1 MNPQFASGGM
11 PEQAL
16 PSLETLQ
23 KIAAKRQIRKTAN
36 RVGVAFLIMNAI
48 MTLWS
53 LPVFAIVRAVG
64 GNPKEVYSFLSGE
77 VFGNVLQIAV
87 SSLAFLLSFRLLA
100 AMQRKRCSD
109 LISFSR
115 CSQKGLPAPLFLIG
129 LGVCGFA
136 NIATVIAG
144 NIFESLGFQ
153 YTVSGMDST
162 AHNPYGIVLS
172 ILATAIT
179 PALVEEFAM
188 RGMVF
193 GSFRPYGEKLA
204 VLASATLF
212 SLMHGNF
219 EQIPF
224 TFLMGLY
231 LSYVTAKTGSVR
243 LAILLHAANN
253 GFSLLNDYL
262 CEGLSRR
269 AVQAMSYGYLIL
281 LTGCLF
287 FGVLLLKKW
296 GVEDLNLKKTPG
308 PLTDGQQTGVFFSSP
323 VILISIAVIGIRA
336 VGLF

>member
-1 MNPQFASGGM
+1 MNPQFAPGSV
-11 PEQAL
+11 PEQTL

-23 KIAAKRQIRKTAN
+23 KTAAKRQIRKTAN
-36 RVGVAFLIMNAI
+36 LVGVAFLMMNAI

-53 LPVFAIVRAVG
+53 VPVFAIVRAVG
-64 GNPKEVYSFLSGE
+64 GNTKQVYSFLSGE
-77 VFGNVLQIAV
+77 IFGNVLQIAV

-100 AMQRKRCSD
+100 VMQRKRCSD

-115 CSQKGLPAPLFLIG
+115 CAEKGLVAPLFFIG

-144 NIFESLGFQ
+144 NIFESFGFQ

-162 AHNPYGIVLS
+162 AHTPYGILLS

-204 VLASATLF
+204 VLTSATLF

-231 LSYVTAKTGSVR
+231 LSYITAKTGSVR
-243 LAILLHAANN
+243 LAILLHAVNN

-262 CEGLSRR
+262 CEGLSAR

-281 LTGCLF
+281 MTVCLF
-287 FGVLLLKKW
+287 FGVCLLKKR
-296 GVEDLNLKKTPG
+296 GIEALNLKKTPE
-308 PLTDGQQTGVFFSSP
+308 PLTDSQQIGAFFSSP
-323 VILISIAVIGIRA
+323 VILISIAVIGIRSF
-336 VGLF
+336 GLI